1 MELRKSLVLKMWHH
15 GKLSQAYGIKPEVWG
30 RVGPDPRAEL
40 QVDPA
45 RGPQAQGLG
54 RPGVFSERD
63 IGNTSLCVALPE
75 QANSHSSDA
84 SYHGE
89 QGNNKTLFQWPG
101 NQLEA
106 ANVAIIHCCVS
117 SKFILTCSTTTHTS

>member
-1 MELRKSLVLKMWHH
+1 MYFSGNIPTPDPVRPRVD
-15 GKLSQAYGIKPEVWG
+15 YGLKPEVWG
-30 RVGPDPRAEL
+30 WGVPDPRAEL

-75 QANSHSSDA
+75 EANRHSSDA
-84 SYHGE
+84 SYHG
-89 QGNNKTLFQWPG
+89 
-101 NQLEA
+101 
-106 ANVAIIHCCVS
+106 
-117 SKFILTCSTTTHTS
+117 